1 MVEHADFFVEAQRVV
16 ERQYV
21 DKRAQPDGAC
31 ALYRACQKYAWAR
44 RHSEWG
50 RVVLGK
56 MIAVETRP
64 FDQFE
69 KTQTLLEK
77 ATQWTAVT
85 VEMVEDREIQHA
97 ANSVTPPPNAA
108 NLAGRWSIKTAR
120 GRTFM
125 RKILFCLV
133 AAVLAA
139 SSANAQQTV
148 KIGLII
154 DYSWQFADN
163 ANQMD
168 NGLQLYIK
176 KHGERV

>member
-56 MIAVETRP
+56 MIAVEPRP

-69 KTQTLLEK
+69 KTQNAPRKSGPMGRRPCRDGRRLRNSARRQLRDA
-77 ATQWTAVT
+77 ATKC
-85 VEMVEDREIQHA
+85 R
-97 ANSVTPPPNAA
+97 
-108 NLAGRWSIKTAR
+108 
-120 GRTFM
+120 
-125 RKILFCLV
+125 
-133 AAVLAA
+133 
-139 SSANAQQTV
+139 
-148 KIGLII
+148 
-154 DYSWQFADN
+154 
-163 ANQMD
+163 
-168 NGLQLYIK
+168 
-176 KHGERV
+176 